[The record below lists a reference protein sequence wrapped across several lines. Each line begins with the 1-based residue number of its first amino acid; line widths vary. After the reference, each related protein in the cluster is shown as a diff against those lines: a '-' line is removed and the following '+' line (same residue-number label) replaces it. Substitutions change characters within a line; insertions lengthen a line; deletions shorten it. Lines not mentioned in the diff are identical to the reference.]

1 MADNTNPNGGKT
13 SSAELL
19 PKYFRTDAN
28 KKFLQATVDQLIQP
42 GTVKKING
50 YVGRKNSK
58 STTSN
63 DIFLQ
68 AASNTRQNYQLE
80 PGLIVKDTLD
90 NTTFFK
96 DYQDY
101 INQLGVFGA
110 NTKNHSRLNEQE
122 FYSWDPHID
131 WDKFVNFQQYYWLPY
146 GPDVIEITGAQE
158 DIVSTYKVEI
168 SAEADNNTYVFFPTG
183 LTQNPSIRLY
193 RGQTYRFEINSP
205 GNPFSIKT
213 TRVAGPAD
221 RYDVSNVTNH
231 AVETGVIEFLVPYNS
246 PDLLYYVS
254 ETDADLGGVFQI
266 LSYDENSFLDLTT
279 DLIGKKTYKLPNGT
293 QLSNGMKVSFV
304 GTIIP
309 ESYTTG
315 QYYVEGVGES
325 ISLIPEARLELTCN
339 ANAFASFRFKKF
351 WCPSNGTAPLS
362 NSSPA

>member
-131 WDKFVNFQQYYWLPY
+131 WDKFVNF
-146 GPDVIEITGAQE
+146 
-158 DIVSTYKVEI
+158 
-168 SAEADNNTYVFFPTG
+168 
-183 LTQNPSIRLY
+183 
-193 RGQTYRFEINSP
+193 
-205 GNPFSIKT
+205 
-213 TRVAGPAD
+213 
-221 RYDVSNVTNH
+221 
-231 AVETGVIEFLVPYNS
+231 
-246 PDLLYYVS
+246 
-254 ETDADLGGVFQI
+254 
-266 LSYDENSFLDLTT
+266 
-279 DLIGKKTYKLPNGT
+279 
-293 QLSNGMKVSFV
+293 
-304 GTIIP
+304 
-309 ESYTTG
+309 
-315 QYYVEGVGES
+315 
-325 ISLIPEARLELTCN
+325 
-339 ANAFASFRFKKF
+339 
-351 WCPSNGTAPLS
+351 
-362 NSSPA
+362 